1 MPDVLNYL
9 GQSFTILAQWL
20 ERLSSPVPWP
30 LVIAFLFLP
39 FLAVFRTLLWFMRG
53 TTWPVLCKYYH
64 TQQRR
69 ADKPCR
75 TPVPGEWHYCRH
87 HNKPKIMSD
96 GHRCDPNLQRWQART
111 RGGAIVERQDLR
123 GVGFVRLIAD
133 ADTLL
138 FHRGLARRPGDVL
151 PGLRELP
158 GRWRQGWHRLRQM
171 RPADLLGKAPASPSG
186 VAARMPRVVKATRL
200 TVASYATGLV
210 AVGTSVVLR
219 SSAQIT
225 AQYLATL
232 SFILAWEAFR
242 FGVWNDEHTKPHW
255 LRATLADSSKAFGVL
270 VALAVIGN
278 ILSGLHAAVQAR

>member
-1 MPDVLNYL
+1 MADVLNYL

-39 FLAVFRTLLWFMRG
+39 FVAAFRTLLWFMRG
-53 TTWPVLCKYYH
+53 TTWPVSCKYYH

-87 HNKPKIMSD
+87 HGKPKRMSD
-96 GHRCDPNLQRWQART
+96 GHLCDPRIQRWQARA
-111 RGGAIVERQDLR
+111 RGGAITERQDVR
-123 GVGFVRLIAD
+123 GVGFVRLMAD

-138 FHRGLARRPGDVL
+138 FHRGLARRPRDVL

-158 GRWRQGWHRLRQM
+158 RRWRQGWHRLRQI
-171 RPADLLGKAPASPSG
+171 RPADLLRKPAGSPLG
-186 VAARMPRVVKATRL
+186 IAARMPRVVKATRL
-200 TVASYATGLV
+200 TVATYAAGLA
-210 AVGTSVVLR
+210 AVGTSAVLHGA
-219 SSAQIT
+219 AQT
-225 AQYLATL
+225 VAQYMATL
-232 SFILAWEAFR
+232 SFIFAWEAFR
-242 FGVWNDEHTKPHW
+242 FGVWNDEHTKPRW
-255 LRATLADSSKAFGVL
+255 LRASLADSSKAFGAL

-278 ILSGLHAAVQAR
+278 ILSGVHAALQAR